1 MIMTYNEQTNVQMT
15 DQELSD
21 LSGGIVPIF
30 KNPEDEKE
38 WRDGYQKYCT
48 KPNKW
53 NDNGGRYPEECFS
66 YE

>member
-1 MIMTYNEQTNVQMT
+1 MT

-53 NDNGGRYPEECFS
+53 NDNGRRYPEDCFFDP
-66 YE
+66 

>member
-1 MIMTYNEQTNVQMT
+1 MESAWSDPQTIAP
-15 DQELSD
+15 D
-21 LSGGIVPIF
+21 LL
-30 KNPEDEKE
+30 EDEKE

>member
-1 MIMTYNEQTNVQMT
+1 MIMTCNEQTNVQMT

-30 KNPEDEKE
+30 ENPEDEKKL
-38 WRDGYQKYCT
+38 WGYQKYCT

-53 NDNGGRYPEECFS
+53 NDNGRRYPEDCFFDP
-66 YE
+66 